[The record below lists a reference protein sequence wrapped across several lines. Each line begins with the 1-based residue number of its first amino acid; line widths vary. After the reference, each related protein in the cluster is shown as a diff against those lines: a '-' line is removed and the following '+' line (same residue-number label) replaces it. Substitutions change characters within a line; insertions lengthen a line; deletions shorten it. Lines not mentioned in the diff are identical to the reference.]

1 MTDRLLKLMI
11 GSLLHDIG
19 KVIYRGGDGR
29 NHSQSGYDY
38 LKDEAGVTDQD
49 ILDCVRFHHGVNI
62 KGARLPENALAYIVY
77 YADNIAAAA
86 DRRENGDEE
95 YGFDKAVPLDSVFN
109 ILNGNNEHKHYKR
122 QVLNVNNGINY
133 PTEEACIMDEGFY
146 KSVMDN
152 ITDNLKGIDLKNL
165 KKEYINS
172 LLTVMEAN
180 LSYIPSSTLKKELCD
195 ISLYDHVKITAA
207 AASCIYHYTEE
218 KQITNL
224 KSYFL
229 ETGMES
235 YEKKMFLLY
244 SMDISGIQ
252 DFIYTISSK
261 GALKGLRARSF
272 FLEILMEHVIDELLE
287 RLELSRA
294 NLIYSG
300 GGHCYMLLPNTEK
313 CRAKTIAFEQEIN
326 TWFMDQFDN
335 ALYIAGGEADCSA
348 NDLKNEPSGSY
359 SNLYMTVSR
368 KISEKKTHRYSA
380 EQIIALN
387 SKKHTGE
394 RECSICRRIDK
405 LDDQNHCRICA
416 ALEKISTQLLN
427 KDFFTVMEG
436 NKEGELPLPG
446 NRYLLFDTEEL
457 LRKHMSEPDY
467 IRSYSKNDLYTGN
480 QVTTKLWVGDYTTWD
495 TFEEFA
501 EKANNIK
508 RIGILRADVDNL
520 GKAFVRGFYGLD
532 GSDRYVTLSRT
543 AAFSRQMSLFFK
555 CYINTILKQ
564 GESAVLSQGGRRNVT
579 IVYSGGDD
587 IFLAGA
593 WNEVIDAFIDI
604 RNAFRRFS
612 QGTLSISGGI
622 GIYNPGYPVNIMAKE
637 TAELEELSKGLEGK
651 DGICLFDDTGLY
663 KWNDFLTKVIEEK
676 FKCLEGFFQASTERG
691 GTFLYNLL
699 ELLRSCHDK
708 IMTARFVYMLSRLE
722 PEEDKTGEEK
732 QAYKN
737 FSRHMYEW
745 MKDDED
751 RRQLITA
758 IYLYV
763 YMNRKMTV

>member
-1 MTDRLLKLMI
+1 M
-11 GSLLHDIG
+11 
-19 KVIYRGGDGR
+19 
-29 NHSQSGYDY
+29 
-38 LKDEAGVTDQD
+38 
-49 ILDCVRFHHGVNI
+49 
-62 KGARLPENALAYIVY
+62 
-77 YADNIAAAA
+77 
-86 DRRENGDEE
+86 
-95 YGFDKAVPLDSVFN
+95 PLDSVFN

-195 ISLYDHVKITAA
+195 ISLYDHMKITAA
-207 AASCIYHYTEE
+207 VASCIYHYTEE

-326 TWFMDQFDN
+326 AWFMDQFDN

-446 NRYLLFDTEEL
+446 NRYLLFDTEGL
-457 LRKHMSEPDY
+457 VRKHMSEADY

-508 RIGILRADVDNL
+508 RIGILRADIDNL

-543 AAFSRQMSLFFK
+543 SAFSRQMSLFFK